1 MISLICKVSP
11 EALNSSATLSSVFLL
26 NEKYLAFVI
35 DFVNIEFIEYNKKNN
50 RVYE

>member
-11 EALNSSATLSSVFLL
+11 ESLQSTATLSPVFLI

-35 DFVNIEFIEYNKKNN
+35 DFVNIEFIEYNKKEK
-50 RVYE
+50 RV